1 MTQNP
6 SSHRF
11 ICLICLILIGLD
23 QSSKLMATQIT
34 NTYDILPWI
43 RLIWVSNHGSAFGL
57 FSQLPYYAYINGIL
71 TTGIIACL
79 IYLIYKTNIK
89 YLQWSYTL
97 IVSGAIGNALDR
109 LIFGYVNDFLD
120 LHFGQTHWFVFNFAD
135 TYITVGCCLILY
147 HEWQKKQHPSSNS
160 QPI

>member
-1 MTQNP
+1 MTKNP

-11 ICLICLILIGLD
+11 IYIICFILISLD
-23 QSSKLMATQIT
+23 QISKLLATQLT

-43 RLIWVSNHGSAFGL
+43 RLIWVNNHGSAFGL

-79 IYLIYKTNIK
+79 LYLIHKTTIK
-89 YLQWSYTL
+89 CLQWSYAL
-97 IVSGAIGNALDR
+97 IISGAIGNALDR
-109 LIFGYVNDFLD
+109 LIYGYVNDFLD
-120 LHFGQTHWFVFNFAD
+120 LHFGHTHWFVFNFAD
-135 TYITVGCCLILY
+135 AYITIGCCLILY

-160 QPI
+160 HTI